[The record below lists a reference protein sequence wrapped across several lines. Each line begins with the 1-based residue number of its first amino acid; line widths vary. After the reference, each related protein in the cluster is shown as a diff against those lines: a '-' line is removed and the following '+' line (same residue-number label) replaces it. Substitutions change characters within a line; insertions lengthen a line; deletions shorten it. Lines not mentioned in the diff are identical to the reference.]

1 MIEKLRQENDVERK
15 IFVENALEL
24 LGNAARGQLEDGDGK
39 RNETVANSACA
50 TLSES
55 VKQAAGEKLV
65 AVGREELEK
74 IGEIQE
80 HELLADMKKEAGK
93 MMEVLEKI
101 EKIGEV
107 KEEVSSLS
115 SYGDSLVAQKAASV
129 LAKLA

>member
-1 MIEKLRQENDVERK
+1 MVGLLK
-15 IFVENALEL
+15 EL
-24 LGNAARGQLEDGDGK
+24 K
-39 RNETVANSACA
+39 
-50 TLSES
+50 
-55 VKQAAGEKLV
+55 
-65 AVGREELEK
+65 K

-80 HELLADMKKEAGK
+80 HELLSDMKKEAVK